1 MPQINKPGLAIVF
14 RNPEPQRESHY
25 PNRWLLF
32 RRDFQ
37 VRIYVS
43 RDTAS
48 RPSIVRKEA
57 A

>member
-37 VRIYVS
+37 VRI
-43 RDTAS
+43 
-48 RPSIVRKEA
+48 
-57 A
+57 